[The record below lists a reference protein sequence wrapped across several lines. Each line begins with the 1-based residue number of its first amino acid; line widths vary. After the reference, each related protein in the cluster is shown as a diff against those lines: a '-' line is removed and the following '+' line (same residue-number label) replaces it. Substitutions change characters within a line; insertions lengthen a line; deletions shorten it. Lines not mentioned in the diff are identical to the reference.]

1 MLPTSSISVR
11 PRSRVI
17 GYFAGILL
25 ICFLTTHTSAL
36 QGYYGTK
43 IADLTELHH
52 GVSGSVYAVDAR
64 TLFLKNF
71 NYDGEGPA
79 AYFYV
84 GNTRAPSNKGAHR
97 LRDERGRAGVLR
109 RYRNEDITL
118 SLPEGKTLRDIR
130 WFSVWCDDFS
140 VNFGDV
146 QIRND
151 LDFPRP
157 TKIAGLSGVH
167 DVTSDNIVIVDAQT
181 LLVPNFSYDG
191 EAPDAKFWVGRGPAP
206 TSQGIRIPDENGKE
220 TPLRRYDKKTIVL
233 TLPGDLTVFDIG
245 HFGVWCE
252 AFTVDFGHVRIP
264 DQINVPP
271 SLKMLGISPQSKLNC
286 EVLLDELAFEVR
298 WAVAGESVV
307 VQLVAKLDDGEY
319 MSFGVSP
326 NPQQSQMVG
335 ADVAVVWV
343 DKATGKGY
351 AQDYYLDAK
360 SQCSGGRGSCPDTR
374 ITENSNSIRLLNAAM
389 VNGYSIVTYQR
400 PLRASDHLDLP
411 VYTNASQA
419 IIWAVGPLNQRYEVS
434 YHSHYLKGNKLVD
447 FGRQP
452 FWNCPTP
459 ESDQKQPEQ
468 PQKLSSS
475 SSSYGGGNRRE
486 DVGNSVQQQ
495 RPQHPATARPPAKPG
510 AWDIPPI
517 QCDEPEDGVFYA
529 QLGPTGGKQGYP
541 AITGHVGW
549 GISWYINGLLIPEI
563 NVVRGKTYTFVVE
576 GGLDPNVPAK
586 YHPFY
591 ITDDSVGGYENQPE
605 EDRKNVRIFA
615 GVHRSRSGKL
625 VPTGIGRICNWT
637 PNSDG
642 PPADEYPSFGA
653 YQRSLSLKCDVGEP
667 GIITWTP
674 DADTPDTVYYQCFTH
689 RYLGWR
695 INVHDSCDVAQPS
708 ELDEVYVEPNE
719 GISVE
724 ESIRHESKV
733 LPADNF
739 LQQHEN
745 FLQKHELDLI
755 KHHKM
760 TPDTK
765 KEQSFDINLEENPE
779 MTRIIE
785 DGIRAAEELEEK
797 LRANQTVESVNQTV
811 PHQHHLGHPG
821 FLPGPPGHRHPP
833 PPGYPGSSKPILSSS
848 GLPVYLRPP
857 NSGPMFRPVK
867 LPVRRPI
874 GMERRPVHGSRP
886 TRPFVIPQP
895 SMIVSHYQKP
905 VAPLMRPFV
914 TKGKMPIKAIAPILL
929 LGEPTEIKPFRKGPS
944 VEMMVAKPPKQISG
958 GEQRPG
964 SSPGGPP
971 FALPEMPPHLTMS
984 LKKNEPVPITLPIRH
999 TKPVKE
1005 SLKPNIK
1012 PIFKT
1017 PYDVSEPKVSYEGHA
1032 ANHGFEPSSVVVES
1046 GFKPIYRRKDDFDLE
1061 FEDNRA
1067 HGFLRRQDDDID
1079 EAIES
1084 DALMI
1089 HGQDEPS
1096 KQTFEPMFIPSPL
1109 DSMAMAHVKPSA
1121 GPARESATKRNV
1133 EILPD
1138 ETADVVGEGQDTL
1151 GAANDRV
1158 DPFYLPPIGSD
1169 GSVVSFDGK
1178 AVLDMSLVN
1187 GPSAASQQSEP
1198 LPPVGPSSK
1207 TEQLLRDTPQFGPF
1221 RGEYPPIAAYLA
1233 PDTAAIYGTRGS
1245 NAVQPPVSEY
1255 ANPLLPGGINA
1266 QDSASSEHQSG
1277 VVGKPISTKL
1287 SIVKPVASSQEDPIP
1302 YEETE
1307 SEAGRTRS
1315 KRSAHHHP
1323 DHHGDSHDD
1332 GWQPMAG
1339 GGMAVVSS
1347 WSQVIVGLLFT
1358 AWPTIV
1364 LRRAVLL

>member
-1 MLPTSSISVR
+1 MWPMLSSR
-11 PRSRVI
+11 AGQRSRVI
-17 GYFAGILL
+17 VGSVALATICLVAGR
-25 ICFLTTHTSAL
+25 ANGL

-84 GNTRAPSNKGAHR
+84 GNTRAPSNKGAYR
-97 LRDERGRAGVLR
+97 LRDERGRTGVLR
-109 RYRNEDITL
+109 KYRNEDITL

-146 QIRND
+146 QIRNE

-157 TKIAGLSGVH
+157 TKIAGLGGVH
-167 DVTSDNIVIVDAQT
+167 DVASDNIVIVDAQT
-181 LLVPNFSYDG
+181 LLIPNFSYDG
-191 EAPDAKFWVGRGPAP
+191 EAPDAKFWVGRGPTP

-286 EVLLDELAFEVR
+286 EVLLEELSFEVR

-343 DKATGKGY
+343 DKSTGKGF

-360 SQCSGGRGSCPDTR
+360 SQCSGSRGSCPDTR
-374 ITENSNSIRLLNAAM
+374 INENSNSIRLLNAAM

-411 VYTNASQA
+411 IFTNASQA
-419 IIWAVGPLNQRYEVS
+419 IVWAVGPLNQRYEVS
-434 YHSHYLKGNKLVD
+434 YHSHYLKGNKVID

-452 FWNCPTP
+452 YWNCPTP
-459 ESDQKQPEQ
+459 ETDQKQQ
-468 PQKLSSS
+468 SDRLNGQVPQKLAQN
-475 SSSYGGGNRRE
+475 YPAATGNRRE
-486 DVGNSVQQQ
+486 DAPNGMPQ
-495 RPQHPATARPPAKPG
+495 RNPSRPATARPPAKPD
-510 AWDIPPI
+510 AWEIPPI
-517 QCDEPEDGVFYA
+517 QCYEPEDGVFYA
-529 QLGPTGGKQGYP
+529 QLGPTGGKHGYP

-549 GISWYINGLLIPEI
+549 GISWYINGLLIPEV

-591 ITDDSVGGYENQPE
+591 ITDDPVGGYEHQPE
-605 EDRKNVRIFA
+605 EDRKNIRIFA

-625 VPTGIGRICNWT
+625 MPTGVGRLCNWT
-637 PNSDG
+637 PNQDG

-653 YQRSLSLKCDVGEP
+653 YQRSLTLKCDSGEP

-674 DADTPDTVYYQCFTH
+674 DADTPDTVYYQCYSH

-695 INVHDSCDVAQPS
+695 INVLDSCDVAQPS
-708 ELDEVYVEPNE
+708 EIDEVYAEPSE
-719 GISVE
+719 GISAE

-745 FLQKHELDLI
+745 FLQKHEMDLI

-760 TPDTK
+760 NPDTK
-765 KEQSFDINLEENPE
+765 PDQYDINLEEHPE

-797 LRANQTVESVNQTV
+797 LKANQTIAGNQTV
-811 PHQHHLGHPG
+811 VVHG
-821 FLPGPPGHRHPP
+821 PGP
-833 PPGYPGSSKPILSSS
+833 YPGSVKPILSSS

-874 GMERRPVHGSRP
+874 GMERRPLQLQGGGRP

-895 SMIVSHYQKP
+895 SMIVNHYQKP

-914 TKGKMPIKAIAPILL
+914 TKNKMPIKAIAPILL
-929 LGEPTEIKPFRKGPS
+929 LGEPSEIKAPYRKPT
-944 VEMMVAKPPKQISG
+944 VEMLVGKPPKPIGHG
-958 GEQRPG
+958 GGLQG
-964 SSPGGPP
+964 SSPAGPP
-971 FALPEMPPHLTMS
+971 FTMPDMPPHLMTVN

-999 TKPVKE
+999 TGKPVKD

-1012 PIFKT
+1012 PIFKI
-1017 PYDVSEPKVSYEGHA
+1017 PFSDVPEQKVSYDGLA
-1032 ANHGFEPSSVVVES
+1032 ANHGFMPSSVVVES
-1046 GFKPIYRRKDDFDLE
+1046 GFKPIYRRKDDYDAE

-1089 HGQDEPS
+1089 HDQDEPV

-1109 DSMAMAHVKPSA
+1109 DSMAMAHVKPA
-1121 GPARESATKRNV
+1121 GTGTTGSTRRNV

-1138 ETADVVGEGQDTL
+1138 ETADVVDDRDTL
-1151 GAANDRV
+1151 AAANERV
-1158 DPFYLPPIGSD
+1158 DPYYLPPIGTD

-1178 AVLDMSLVN
+1178 AVLDVSLLN
-1187 GPSAASQQSEP
+1187 GPSESSHTEP
-1198 LPPVGPSSK
+1198 LPPSGGSK
-1207 TEQLLRDTPQFGPF
+1207 TEQLVREVPQFGPF
-1221 RGEYPPIAAYLA
+1221 RGEVPPIADYLA
-1233 PDTAAIYGTRGS
+1233 PDTVAIYGTRGVA
-1245 NAVQPPVSEY
+1245 AVPAPVSEY
-1255 ANPLLPGGINA
+1255 ANPLLPGGISPL
-1266 QDSASSEHQSG
+1266 DGMASSGEQQQQAAD
-1277 VVGKPISTKL
+1277 KPISTKL
-1287 SIVKPVASSQEDPIP
+1287 SIVKPSNRDDSS
-1302 YEETE
+1302 EE
-1307 SEAGRTRS
+1307 GRNARS
-1315 KRSAHHHP
+1315 KRSPHHHP

-1332 GWQPMAG
+1332 GWQPPMVPASGASCRAMLAG
-1339 GGMAVVSS
+1339 ALLAVVPA
-1347 WSQVIVGLLFT
+1347 LL
-1358 AWPTIV
+1358 V
-1364 LRRAVLL
+1364 R